1 MSSSAAEIDVPL
13 ATWNGERFIE
23 EQLESLFRQTFQN
36 FRLMVRDD
44 ASIDATLEIVERYR
58 SRHPGRVVVHV
69 NPCRMGACR
78 TFGQLAEDSVAAY
91 VAFCDQDDIWRE
103 DRLAVGIK
111 AAKHIEAERG
121 VDTPVLVFSDLSLV
135 GQDNQI
141 LAPSMWK
148 LKHIN
153 PSRVNLG
160 ALLVQNLVS
169 GCTILANRSLL
180 RRALPI
186 PESAVMHDFWLGLVA
201 AAFGVLCPLHEATVR
216 YRQHQGN
223 AIGAG
228 SVWNAADALECIS
241 GDQRF
246 KEGIEASRR
255 QSQTFASRYADQLTA
270 QQKATLEAWSYSQD
284 LPAIVRQWTL
294 YRNGLRRTSLLN
306 NLVFLARV

>member
-1 MSSSAAEIDVPL
+1 MSSSTAEIEVLL
-13 ATWNGERFIE
+13 ATWNGERFIQ
-23 EQLESLFRQTFQN
+23 EQLDSLFRQTFQN
-36 FRLMVRDD
+36 FHLIVRDD
-44 ASIDATLEIVERYR
+44 ASTDSTLEIVEAYR
-58 SRHPGRVVVHV
+58 SQYSDRIIV
-69 NPCRMGACR
+69 NANQRRMGACR
-78 TFGQLAEDSVAAY
+78 TFGRLAKDSVAAY

-103 DRLAVGIK
+103 DRLAVGI
-111 AAKHIEAERG
+111 ATAKKIEAEHG
-121 VDTPVLVFSDLSLV
+121 IDTPVLVFSDLSLV

-141 LAPSMWK
+141 LSPSMWK

-153 PSRVNLG
+153 PGRVNLG

-180 RRALPI
+180 LRAMPI
-186 PESAVMHDFWLGLVA
+186 PEGAVMHDFWLGLVA

-228 SVWNAADALECIS
+228 SGWNAADALERIS

-255 QSQTFASRYADQLTA
+255 QSQTFANRYANQLTT
-270 QQKATLEAWSYSQD
+270 QQKATLEAWSHSQD
-284 LPAIVRQWTL
+284 LPAVVRQWTL